1 MLGGSYNDWAPFGSS
16 ACTGSHVHHRVKP
29 NHHGGISSDPWFD
42 TATQLLCILN
52 IYLWNL

>member
-16 ACTGSHVHHRVKP
+16 ACTGSHVHRVKP
-29 NHHGGISSDPWFD
+29 NHHGGISSDAWFD